1 MSTIFELGEK
11 QSLSLALAGLKPV
24 EAAIIGSGDD
34 AAVMFSDDGNYLVST
49 DTMIEGNDFKFEFST
64 AFDLGWKA
72 IATNYADIAA
82 MGGAPTGSVVA
93 LCVPAKTEIEWLK
106 QFVDGLQQAADHFA
120 PGSGIV
126 GGDLATGDHAFISV
140 TVFGNLSG
148 NSAVVRSGAKIG
160 DGVYVG
166 GTLGHAACGLDLL
179 NHPDQQFAKSYN
191 QFVDIQLRPNPP
203 IALGMQANLA
213 GATAMMDI
221 SDGLSS
227 DATRL
232 AQASDLS
239 IDIDSS
245 KLIGYEAV
253 LEQAAQSIS
262 ADARPWVLHGGEDHS
277 LLATFSEG
285 AEVPRGFKKIGI
297 CKKADSA
304 LTLDGKPIEPK
315 GWDSVKVD

>member
-1 MSTIFELGEK
+1 VSTIFELGEK
-11 QSLSLALAGLKPV
+11 QSLSLALADLKPV
-24 EAAIIGSGDD
+24 ESASIGSGDD
-34 AAVMFSDDGNYLVST
+34 AALMSSEDGNYLVSS
-49 DTMIEGNDFKFEFST
+49 DTMIEGNDFKFEFSQ

-82 MGGAPTGSVVA
+82 MGGLPTGAVVA
-93 LCVPAKTEIEWLK
+93 IAVPATTKIEWLK
-106 QFVDGLQQAADHFA
+106 KFVQGLQQAADHFA
-120 PGSGIV
+120 PGTGIV
-126 GGDLATGDHAFISV
+126 GGDLATSDHSFISV
-140 TVFGNLSG
+140 TVFGNLNG
-148 NSAVVRSGAKIG
+148 NAAVVRSGAKIG

-179 NHPDQQFAKSYN
+179 NHPDPQFAKSYN

-203 IALGMQANLA
+203 IALGMQAAAA
-213 GATAMMDI
+213 GATAMMDL

-227 DATRL
+227 DATKL
-232 AQASDLS
+232 AQASSLS
-239 IDIDSS
+239 IDIESS

-253 LEQAAQSIS
+253 LEQAAQSIA

-297 CKKADSA
+297 CKQAEFP
-304 LTLDGKPIEPK
+304 LTLDGAPIEPS